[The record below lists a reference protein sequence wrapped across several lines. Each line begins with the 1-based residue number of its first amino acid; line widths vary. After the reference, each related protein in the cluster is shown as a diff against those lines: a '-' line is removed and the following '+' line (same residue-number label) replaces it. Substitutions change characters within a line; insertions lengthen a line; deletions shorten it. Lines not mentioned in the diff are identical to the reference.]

1 MFKIFLVNNY
11 CGQSPNISMDNLT
24 ICTGIFSLQSEND
37 NATSIYLTVCNK
49 WTKDWHLPL
58 IIASSTIVVFLL
70 FSCIS
75 IYVLHRVLNPIGMLL
90 FSRKCC
96 FGNIWPEDQK
106 PLLAPVLH
114 YILEPSKETLEESNE
129 KLKNKIGLDLIDVSI
144 KHGYGQV
151 VESILSPDVGHAVS
165 VPLLRK
171 ALLEG
176 DIKVIKIILGAA
188 KGSEGMLDVD
198 QTNLDTVMNAL
209 PKERG
214 MSLHN

>member
-1 MFKIFLVNNY
+1 MFKIFLDNNY
-11 CGQSPNISMDNLT
+11 CGRSPNISVDN
-24 ICTGIFSLQSEND
+24 CTGIFSLQSEND
-37 NATSIYLTVCNK
+37 NITSVYLTVCDK
-49 WTKDWHLPL
+49 RTKDLHLPL

-75 IYVLHRVLNPIGMLL
+75 IYVLHSILNPIRMLL

-96 FGNIWPEDQK
+96 FGTIWPKEKK

-144 KHGYGQV
+144 KHGYSQV

-176 DIKVIKIILGAA
+176 DIKVIKILLRAA
-188 KGSEGMLDVD
+188 KGSEGTLEVD
-198 QTNLDTVMNAL
+198 HTKLDTVINAL